1 METAGE
7 GVGEGKGGGAF
18 EKSTVFCII
27 FLFGV
32 GTGVRKGHVTFRAIL
47 YVCVCV
53 LSVASCPRPFRLAT
67 YYRYPE
73 YSH

>member
-27 FLFGV
+27 FCSELEPEFG
-32 GTGVRKGHVTFRAIL
+32 KGM
-47 YVCVCV
+47 
-53 LSVASCPRPFRLAT
+53 
-67 YYRYPE
+67 
-73 YSH
+73 